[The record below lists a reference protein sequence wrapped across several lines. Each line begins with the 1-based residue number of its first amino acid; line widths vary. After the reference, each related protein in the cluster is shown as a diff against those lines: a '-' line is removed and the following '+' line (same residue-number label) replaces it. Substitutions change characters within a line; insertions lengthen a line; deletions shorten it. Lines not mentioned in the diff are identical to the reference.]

1 MKCAKCGAELKVGC
15 IYCSV
20 CGQEAQIV
28 PDYSILED
36 DYLRALLEE
45 ENKPKEEKKPLP
57 QKPVKKKKKKW
68 PWILLLV
75 VIIVLTIGAIVG
87 LKMYRNYMNEN
98 SYDYQMKMAES
109 ELTDRNYENAL
120 GYYKNALKLSPNDG
134 KVRIAMAKIYMEQ
147 RDYDSAMVL
156 LMDVIQLDDDNVDAY
171 KLLIEIYEKKNDY
184 DSIIAL
190 KEDVKDEK
198 ILALFQDYTVEEPE
212 FSEEEGEYDEF
223 ITVELTSPDDD
234 TIYYTLDGSDPIE
247 KGKKYEKA
255 IELEEAGT
263 YELRAVCC
271 NDKDIYSD
279 VAEATYVIKP
289 KQPDTPVVT
298 PDGGD
303 FSQETL
309 ITIEVPEG
317 CSAYYTFD
325 NTKPTTESTRY
336 EGPFAAP
343 AGKNIL
349 RVIVVDETTG
359 LVSDEYSRQFT
370 YRP

>member
-28 PDYSILED
+28 PDYNILED

-45 ENKPKEEKKPLP
+45 ENKPKSEKVKPEK
-57 QKPVKKKKKKW
+57 KPVKKKKKKW
-68 PWILLLV
+68 PWILLL
-75 VIIVLTIGAIVG
+75 IIIIIITIAAIVG

-98 SYDYQMKMAES
+98 SYDYQVEMAES

-120 GYYKNALKLSPNDG
+120 GYYKNALNLAPKDI

-147 RDYDSAMVL
+147 KDYESAMVL
-156 LMDVIQLDDDNVDAY
+156 LMDVIHSDEDNKDAY
-171 KLLIEIYEKKNDY
+171 ELLIDIYEKKEDY
-184 DSIIAL
+184 DSIVAL
-190 KEDVKDEK
+190 KASVTDEK
-198 ILALFQDYTVEEPE
+198 ILELFADYTVAAPE
-212 FSEEEGEYDEF
+212 FSEEPGEYDEF
-223 ITVELTSPDDD
+223 MTVEITSEDHND
-234 TIYYTLDGSDPIE
+234 IYYTLDGSDPIE
-247 KGKKYEKA
+247 KGKLYENA
-255 IELEEAGT
+255 ISLEEAGD

-271 NDKDIYSD
+271 NDKEIYSEVVEND
-279 VAEATYVIKP
+279 ITIEP

-309 ITIEVPEG
+309 ISIEVPEG

-325 NTKPTTESTRY
+325 NTKPSTLSTKY
-336 EGPFAAP
+336 ETPFAAP

-349 RVIVVDETTG
+349 RVIIVDETTE

>member
-45 ENKPKEEKKPLP
+45 ENKPKEKKKPLP
-57 QKPVKKKKKKW
+57 KQPVKKKKKKW

-263 YELRAVCC
+263 YELRAV
-271 NDKDIYSD
+271 
-279 VAEATYVIKP
+279 
-289 KQPDTPVVT
+289 
-298 PDGGD
+298 
-303 FSQETL
+303 
-309 ITIEVPEG
+309 
-317 CSAYYTFD
+317 
-325 NTKPTTESTRY
+325 
-336 EGPFAAP
+336 
-343 AGKNIL
+343 
-349 RVIVVDETTG
+349 
-359 LVSDEYSRQFT
+359 
-370 YRP
+370 